1 MKRKETIK
9 KIIFTILIFILGII
23 TSLLVIY
30 KYPNI
35 FKINTTKLEKSVTIT
50 DNGISD
56 AVEKVYD
63 KVIIVTTY
71 NNNQKYS
78 SGSGFIYGVD
88 KESTYIIT
96 NNHVVTNSNNYKVT
110 YTDGKEVSAT
120 LVGSDVYSDIAV
132 LKVKTR
138 EDYDKVSLGNSNNL
152 KPGDTTFVVG
162 APLNNEYSWTVTRG
176 IISGKERLV
185 EISTTQ
191 QSSSDY
197 VISVLQT
204 DAAVNSGNSG
214 GPLCNAN
221 GDVIGVVSAKISG
234 TGVEGM
240 GFAIPIETAKEKA
253 DQIINGKNTT
263 YPYLGISM
271 INLSDL
277 RNYPNY
283 YNYLQNTKLTN
294 GVVVIDVENNSS
306 AKKAGLQQGDI
317 ITKIDNNE
325 TNSVAYLR
333 YELYKHKVNDT
344 ITITYERNAK
354 TKTVKVKLTSNGQ
367 KM

>member
-1 MKRKETIK
+1 MIK
-9 KIIFTILIFILGII
+9 PQKL
-23 TSLLVIY
+23 
-30 KYPNI
+30 NI
-35 FKINTTKLEKSVTIT
+35 
-50 DNGISD
+50 
-56 AVEKVYD
+56 
-63 KVIIVTTY
+63 
-71 NNNQKYS
+71 
-78 SGSGFIYGVD
+78 
-88 KESTYIIT
+88 
-96 NNHVVTNSNNYKVT
+96 
-110 YTDGKEVSAT
+110 
-120 LVGSDVYSDIAV
+120 
-132 LKVKTR
+132 
-138 EDYDKVSLGNSNNL
+138 
-152 KPGDTTFVVG
+152 GD
-162 APLNNEYSWTVTRG
+162 
-176 IISGKERLV
+176 
-185 EISTTQ
+185 
-191 QSSSDY
+191 
-197 VISVLQT
+197 
-204 DAAVNSGNSG
+204 
-214 GPLCNAN
+214 C
-221 GDVIGVVSAKISG
+221 IGVVAPSNPIIGDNIEELEQARKIVERDGFKVKFSKNLFSNTNDYSA
-234 TGVEGM
+234 
-240 GFAIPIETAKEKA
+240 TAKEKA

-344 ITITYERNAK
+344 ITITYERDAK

>member
-1 MKRKETIK
+1 MKNKEMIK
-9 KIIFTILIFILGII
+9 KIIFTILIFVLGIT
-23 TSLLVIY
+23 TSVLVIY

-35 FKINTTKLEKSVTIT
+35 LKITTTKLIKSVTVT
-50 DNGISD
+50 DNGISS
-56 AVEKVYD
+56 AVSKVYD
-63 KVIIVTTY
+63 KVIVVNTY
-71 NNNQKYS
+71 KNNQKYS
-78 SGSGFIYGVD
+78 SGSGFVYKRDG
-88 KESTYIIT
+88 KNTYIIT
-96 NNHVVTNSNNYKVT
+96 NNHVVANSNSYKVT
-110 YTDGKEVSAT
+110 YTDGKEVKAT
-120 LVGSDVYSDIAV
+120 LVGTDEYSDIAV
-132 LKVKTR
+132 LKVATR
-138 EDYDKVSLGNSNNL
+138 EGYDKVELGNSNNL

-221 GDVIGVVSAKISG
+221 GEVIGVVSAKISG

-271 INLSDL
+271 MNLSDL
-277 RNYPNY
+277 KNYPNY
-283 YNYLQNTKLTN
+283 YNYLQNTKAES

-306 AKKAGLQQGDI
+306 AKKAGLEQGDI
-317 ITKIDNNE
+317 ITKIDE
-325 TNSVAYLR
+325 TQINKMSDLQEYL
-333 YELYKHKVNDT
+333 YSKNPKDKVE
-344 ITITYERNAK
+344 ITINRNGK
-354 TKTVKVKLTSNGQ
+354 EKTVIVELKEKE
-367 KM
+367 K

>member
-1 MKRKETIK
+1 MKNKETIK
-9 KIIFTILIFILGII
+9 KIVFIILVFILGIT
-23 TSLLVIY
+23 TSVLVIY

-35 FKINTTKLEKSVTIT
+35 LKITTTKLEKSVTVT
-50 DNGISD
+50 DTGISE

-63 KVIIVTTY
+63 KVIVVTTY
-71 NNNQKYS
+71 VNNQKYS
-78 SGSGFIYGVD
+78 SGSGFIYEVD
-88 KESTYIIT
+88 GKTTYILT
-96 NNHVVTNSNNYKVT
+96 NNHVVDSADSYKVT
-110 YTDGKEVSAT
+110 YTDGKEVDAT
-120 LVGSDVYSDIAV
+120 LVGTDEYSDIAV
-132 LKVKTR
+132 LKVETR
-138 EDYDKVSLGNSNNL
+138 EGYDAVELGDAENL

-162 APLNNEYSWTVTRG
+162 APINNEYSWTVTRG

-185 EISTTQ
+185 EISTST
-191 QSSSDY
+191 QSSADY

-214 GPLCNAN
+214 GPLCNSN
-221 GDVIGVVSAKISG
+221 GEVIGVVSAKISG

-271 INLSDL
+271 MNLTDL
-277 RNYPNY
+277 KNYSNY
-283 YNYLQNTKLTN
+283 YNYLQNTNLSS
-294 GVVVIDVENNSS
+294 GVVVVDVENNSS

-317 ITKIDNNE
+317 ITKINDNE
-325 TNSVAYLR
+325 TENVAYLR
-333 YELYKHKVNDT
+333 YELYKHKVGDT
-344 ITITYERNAK
+344 ITITYERNGK
-354 TKTVKVKLTSNGQ
+354 TKTVKVKLTSNAE

>member
-1 MKRKETIK
+1 MKNKNMIK
-9 KIIFTILIFILGII
+9 KIVFTILIFVLGIT
-23 TSLLVIY
+23 TSVLVIY

-35 FKINTTKLEKSVTIT
+35 LKITTTKLEKSVTVT
-50 DNGISD
+50 DNGISS
-56 AVEKVYD
+56 AVSKVYD
-63 KVIIVTTY
+63 KVIVVNTY
-71 NNNQKYS
+71 KNNQKYS
-78 SGSGFIYGVD
+78 SGSGFVYKNDG
-88 KESTYIIT
+88 KNTYIIT
-96 NNHVVTNSNNYKVT
+96 NNHVVANSDSYKAT
-110 YTDGKEVSAT
+110 YTDGKEVKAT
-120 LVGSDVYSDIAV
+120 LVGTDEYSDIAV
-132 LKVKTR
+132 LKVATR
-138 EDYDKVSLGNSNNL
+138 KDYDKVDLGNSNNL

-221 GDVIGVVSAKISG
+221 GEVIGVVSAKISG
-234 TGVEGM
+234 AGVEGM

-271 INLSDL
+271 MNLSDL

-283 YNYLQNTKLTN
+283 YNNLKNTKAES

-306 AKKAGLQQGDI
+306 AKKVGLEQGDI

-325 TNSVAYLR
+325 TSSVAYLR
-333 YELYKHKVNDT
+333 YELYKHKVGDT
-344 ITITYERNAK
+344 ITITYERDGK

>member
-1 MKRKETIK
+1 MKNKEMIK
-9 KIIFTILIFILGII
+9 KIIFTILIFVLGIT
-23 TSLLVIY
+23 TSVLVIY

-35 FKINTTKLEKSVTIT
+35 LKITTTKLIKSVTVT
-50 DNGISD
+50 DNGISS
-56 AVEKVYD
+56 AVSKVYD
-63 KVIIVTTY
+63 KVIVVNTY
-71 NNNQKYS
+71 KNNQKYS
-78 SGSGFIYGVD
+78 SGSGFVYKRDG
-88 KESTYIIT
+88 KNTYIIT
-96 NNHVVTNSNNYKVT
+96 NNHVVANSNSYKVT
-110 YTDGKEVSAT
+110 YTDGKEVKAT
-120 LVGSDVYSDIAV
+120 LVGTDEYSDIAV
-132 LKVKTR
+132 LKVATR
-138 EDYDKVSLGNSNNL
+138 EGYDKVELGNSNNL

-221 GDVIGVVSAKISG
+221 GEVIGVVSAKISG

-271 INLSDL
+271 MNLSDL
-277 RNYPNY
+277 KNYPNY
-283 YNYLQNTKLTN
+283 YNYLQNTKAES

-306 AKKAGLQQGDI
+306 AKKAGLEQGDI

-333 YELYKHKVNDT
+333 YELYKHKVGDT
-344 ITITYERNAK
+344 ITITYERDGK
-354 TKTVKVKLTSNGQ
+354 TKTVKVKLASNGQ